1 MIPPMTPFLNGWTIP
16 LKRKTRVQR
25 DLLETRSNITIK
37 KKIVNKLYITNP
49 MEITLLRSDVTVN
62 YKLWTGLLII
72 VWISVGIQ
80 LLYNLFIIRPN
91 SVASFAFTATKV
103 RTQKKI
109 VFFPIFTSQIMHLFL
124 PNFILYMCD
133 NRKMLSQKCT
143 LYINCTD
150 TVQVYMIPDALKY
163 TFF

>member
-62 YKLWTGLLII
+62 YKL
-72 VWISVGIQ
+72 
-80 LLYNLFIIRPN
+80 
-91 SVASFAFTATKV
+91 
-103 RTQKKI
+103 
-109 VFFPIFTSQIMHLFL
+109 
-124 PNFILYMCD
+124 
-133 NRKMLSQKCT
+133 
-143 LYINCTD
+143 
-150 TVQVYMIPDALKY
+150 
-163 TFF
+163 